1 MSRQNSRNVS
11 SLEVT
16 LNGSQIEIDPIGNG
30 TKPFDDVKVMLVR
43 GADGTGAESL
53 ALEFSTTTL
62 YSYGDL
68 CTKDA
73 LLYKCINEHG
83 HYGAWDAS
91 DFEQVFLE
99 DVAVMKT
106 GDTMTGALRVDDTDY
121 TNYVAVKELTPYDG
135 KFTLKMDSNGSYAI
149 SYKINASE
157 TGTTSGMITQA
168 NRSSRYHV
176 MVYERGFFDTT
187 ITEREVSSE
196 SKVTIDTGNPQMP
209 LIVRIYKNGYSEL
222 STEHLLADVVEDGK
236 GNVLSEKLESSAF
249 IRIIRTVTASNWS
262 ASPDANG
269 FYTYTLNT
277 YQNFHN
283 EPTPKVYG
291 SGANDTTLPTDA
303 QAKAYEQIIFPNG
316 YVEHYSV
323 NTFKFYAK
331 RKPTT
336 DFYVVIEGIYW
347 Q

>member
-1 MSRQNSRNVS
+1 MSRQNSREVS

-16 LNGSQIEIDPIGNG
+16 LNGSQIEIDPRGNG
-30 TKPFDDVKVMLVR
+30 TKPFDDVKVMLVK
-43 GADGTGAESL
+43 GIDGTGAESL
-53 ALEFSTTTL
+53 APEFSTTTL

-73 LLYKCINEHG
+73 LFYKCINEHG

-91 DFEQVFLE
+91 DFEQVFLK

-157 TGTTSGMITQA
+157 TGTTSGMISQA

-176 MVYERGFFDTT
+176 MVYERGFFDKT

-236 GNVLSEKLESSAF
+236 GNVLSEKYNTSDMIPLRA
-249 IRIIRTVTASNWS
+249 TVLASNWS
-262 ASPDANG
+262 ETPTSG
-269 FYTYTLNT
+269 YYTYTLT
-277 YQNFHN
+277 VSKSFDIS
-283 EPTPKVYG
+283 PTPDIKG
-291 SGANDTTLPTDA
+291 TGANDTTPPTDA
-303 QAKAYEQIIFPNG
+303 QIDAYNQITLPFG
-316 YVEHYSV
+316 YVEHYNTS
-323 NTFKFYAK
+323 TFKLYAK
-331 RKPTT
+331 EKPTV
-336 DFYVVIEGIYW
+336 DFYILITGKAK
-347 Q
+347 